1 MPAGRHD
8 INAEQGVTF
17 KLHLNYKD
25 STTNLVDLATYSAR
39 MQVRRSPED
48 SDLLLFVTGSTM
60 NNSTGVVHS
69 GSLTGGGATGDFSIG
84 SGVAGVGDLKLNSNA
99 DGSTNGGTGGILIS
113 MDATSMANCPKGNH
127 FYDLEII
134 SGTDVT
140 RLIEGRFS
148 VDREI
153 TR

>member
-1 MPAGRHD
+1 MPAGVYN

-17 KLHLNYKD
+17 KLHLSYKD
-25 STTNLVDLATYSAR
+25 SNDSFVNLEEYTAR

-48 SDLLLFVTGSTM
+48 SDLLLFITGSTM
-60 NNSTGVVHS
+60 IDSTGAVHN
-69 GSLTGGGATGDFSIG
+69 GSLTGGGITGEFTTG
-84 SGVAGVGDLKLNSNA
+84 GVAGTGDIKLNSSSA
-99 DGSTNGGTGGILIS
+99 GITGSTGGILVS
-113 MDATSMANCPKGNH
+113 MDAVSMSNCPKGNH

-134 SGTDVT
+134 NGENVT
-140 RLIEGRFS
+140 RLIEGRFT

>member
-1 MPAGRHD
+1 MPAGVYN

-17 KLHLNYKD
+17 KLHLSYKD
-25 STTNLVDLATYSAR
+25 SSDEPVDLIDYTAR

-60 NNSTGVVHS
+60 NNTSGSVHN
-69 GSLTGGGATGDFSIG
+69 GSLTGGGDTGEFVAGAGIAGTGDI
-84 SGVAGVGDLKLNSNA
+84 KLNSN
-99 DGSTNGGTGGILIS
+99 SLGGTGTTGGILIS
-113 MDATSMANCPKGNH
+113 LDAVSMSNCPKGNH
-127 FYDLEII
+127 FYDLEIVT
-134 SGTDVT
+134 GETVT
-140 RLIEGRFS
+140 RLVEGRFS